1 MAVLVFANGVIE
13 DVEWIRPYLPNP
25 TAIIAADGGTRHLRA
40 LGQPPDV
47 VVGDMDSLPD
57 GIRPW
62 LNAANVEFIE
72 HPPAKDETDLE
83 LALLLAASRYDDEIL
98 LFGALGG
105 RLDQTLANIILLA
118 NPPLDKRR
126 IVLVTEQEKAW
137 LVPDKTEIH
146 GAVGDIVSLIPLGG
160 DVLIQATT
168 GLQWPL
174 INERLVFGP
183 ARGISNVMT
192 ADTAAV
198 VVGNARTESGRS
210 IRRRTRAES
219 GRIVRRRSSGRLLCI
234 HSVKRET

>member
-1 MAVLVFANGVIE
+1 MAVLVFANGIIE

-47 VVGDMDSLPD
+47 IVGDIDSLPE

-62 LNAANVEFIE
+62 LESAHTEFVV

-105 RLDQTLANIILLA
+105 RLDHLLA
-118 NPPLDKRR
+118 NVFLLTYSPLDQRR
-126 IVLVTEQEKAW
+126 IVLITENEKAW
-137 LVPDKTEIH
+137 LVTDRTEIH
-146 GAVGDIVSLIPLGG
+146 GTVGDTVSLIPLGG
-160 DVLIQATT
+160 DVHIEATT

-174 INERLVFGP
+174 RNDRLVFGS
-183 ARGISNVMT
+183 ARGVSNVMT
-192 ADTAAV
+192 EDVATV
-198 VVGNARTESGRS
+198 VVGGDGRS
-210 IRRRTRAES
+210 N
-219 GRIVRRRSSGRLLCI
+219 GRLLCL
-234 HSVKRET
+234 HSVMREM